1 MDVAW
6 NLSALSRYANT
17 ADSRGTSANHSAARA
32 KVANVPQCRQTF
44 VLQHRIVALIARN
57 RRFTVDLSGTRPRR
71 WKSEFLSTSGCPRQA
86 SVARMRGRRSTGCGC
101 WSPPTH
107 TRPQTRE
114 PPGGVEFGRWP
125 GASVECRVMSGAT
138 AASADQ
144 TGCAEQR
151 DGAGGGDAECD
162 DAEVRDGHRA
172 GWRRDAGGLV
182 IQAIAAD

>member
-1 MDVAW
+1 MGDFAIAII
-6 NLSALSRYANT
+6 LKRPDSLGPFAALSPATRT
-17 ADSRGTSANHSAARA
+17 PPRA
-32 KVANVPQCRQTF
+32 GKSEETTPRRRRVANESQCRQTF
-44 VLQHRIVALIARN
+44 VLQHRIVTLIARN
-57 RRFTVDLSGTRPRR
+57 LRFTVDLSGTRPRR

-138 AASADQ
+138 A
-144 TGCAEQR
+144 TGAGETCRAEQGECAWGW
-151 DGAGGGDAECD
+151 DGSREDAARECIS
-162 DAEVRDGHRA
+162 
-172 GWRRDAGGLV
+172 GW
-182 IQAIAAD
+182 